1 MLDPMVS
8 TLKMLIDWMMKH
20 KNIAASAIQTLSVAL
35 FLYWGIN
42 TYQDNKKL
50 SERLEMAQNN
60 IEAYQETLNGSWLAS
75 NVLRLDIKQLQHQND
90 SILQELDRV
99 RKENKIKLSGL
110 KTAATQ
116 TQIIDVSSSKGV
128 QGDLV
133 EIIKD
138 TVYTDSIQYNPLTK
152 VHYCIGKDT
161 VKIGLNLKNTQY
173 LYIYAK
179 KEYKNKKNFFKRLIT
194 FDWKKIYKYKYSIIN
209 TNDLLQT
216 GDVRV
221 VETIEK

>member
-1 MLDPMVS
+1 MIS
-8 TLKMLIDWMMKH
+8 TLKTLISWILKH
-20 KNIAASAIQTLSVAL
+20 KDIAASAIQLASVAL
-35 FLYWGIN
+35 LLFWGIN

-75 NVLRLDIKQLQHQND
+75 NVLRMDMKQLQYQND
-90 SILQELDRV
+90 SILHELDRV
-99 RKENKIKLSGL
+99 RKENKIKADDLR
-110 KTAATQ
+110 TAATQ
-116 TQIIDVSSSKGV
+116 TQTINVINSKGV
-128 QGDLV
+128 QGDLP

-138 TVYTDSIQYNPLTK
+138 TTYTDSIQYNPLTK
-152 VHYCIGKDT
+152 VYYSISKDS
-161 VKIGLNLKNTQY
+161 VQIGLDIKNTQY
-173 LYIYAK
+173 LYVYGK

-194 FDWKKIYKYKYSIIN
+194 FDWKKVYKYKYNIIN

>member
-1 MLDPMVS
+1 MRNNFYGFKYGFNS
-8 TLKMLIDWMMKH
+8 RMKL
-20 KNIAASAIQTLSVAL
+20 NIKPKTI
-35 FLYWGIN
+35 Y
-42 TYQDNKKL
+42 
-50 SERLEMAQNN
+50 
-60 IEAYQETLNGSWLAS
+60 
-75 NVLRLDIKQLQHQND
+75 
-90 SILQELDRV
+90 
-99 RKENKIKLSGL
+99 
-110 KTAATQ
+110 TAATQ
-116 TQIIDVSSSKGV
+116 SQSLNVKDSKGV

-194 FDWKKIYKYKYSIIN
+194 FDWKKVYKYKYSIIN

>member
-1 MLDPMVS
+1 MIS
-8 TLKMLIDWMMKH
+8 TLKTLISWILKH
-20 KNIAASAIQTLSVAL
+20 KDIAASAIQLASVAL
-35 FLYWGIN
+35 LLFWGIN

-75 NVLRLDIKQLQHQND
+75 NVLRMDMKQLQYQND
-90 SILQELDRV
+90 SILHELDRV
-99 RKENKIKLSGL
+99 RKENKIKADDLR
-110 KTAATQ
+110 TAATQ
-116 TQIIDVSSSKGV
+116 TQTINVINSKGV
-128 QGDLV
+128 QVDLP

-138 TVYTDSIQYNPLTK
+138 TTYTDSIQYNPLTK
-152 VHYCIGKDT
+152 VYYSISKDS
-161 VKIGLNLKNTQY
+161 VQIGLDIKNTQY
-173 LYIYAK
+173 LYVYGK

-194 FDWKKIYKYKYSIIN
+194 FDWKKVYKYKYNIIN